1 MLSINFNKSI
11 NGYNTNKDLSLISK
25 TAEKQAYTSYAETA
39 QNLAHELGAEV
50 NTPQE
55 AIDVAQS
62 FIKSLRGY

>member
-1 MLSINFNKSI
+1 MLSINFNKST
-11 NGYNTNKDLSLISK
+11 NGYNTNRDLSLISK
-25 TAEKQAYTSYAETA
+25 TAEQQAYSNYAETA
-39 QNLAHELGAEV
+39 QDLARELGAEV

>member
-1 MLSINFNKSI
+1 MLFINSNKPT
-11 NGYNTNKDLSLISK
+11 NGHSTNRDLSLISK